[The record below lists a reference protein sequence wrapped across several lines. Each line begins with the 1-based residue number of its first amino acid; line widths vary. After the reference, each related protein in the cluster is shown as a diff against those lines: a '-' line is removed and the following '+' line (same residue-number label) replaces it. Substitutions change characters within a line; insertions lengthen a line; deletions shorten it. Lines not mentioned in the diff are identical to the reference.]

1 MSIDLDNDQI
11 NLTRDGRLT
20 IRFDAVRM
28 GRLDLIV
35 AVHGVTPSEV
45 IRAAFDRFCVEAGLS
60 DKP

>member
-20 IRFDAVRM
+20 IRSDALRM
-28 GRLDLIV
+28 GRLDLLV
-35 AVHGVTPSEV
+35 AVPGVTPSEV